1 MDNLRLAH
9 QNAREDKLFYK
20 EVKMVDS
27 DPDKYLSMI
36 REMLLNETYQVSEYT
51 ISIINDK
58 GKERELAKLPYFPDR
73 IIQWAIMLQVED
85 IFLKTFCSHTCSSI
99 PGRGIKEAYIL
110 TTKYMKDRINTKYC
124 LKIDVSK
131 ILSKYKP

>member
-1 MDNLRLAH
+1 MKRYGNIYEKICDMGNLRLAH

-58 GKERELAKLPYFPDR
+58 
-73 IIQWAIMLQVED
+73 
-85 IFLKTFCSHTCSSI
+85 
-99 PGRGIKEAYIL
+99 
-110 TTKYMKDRINTKYC
+110 
-124 LKIDVSK
+124 
-131 ILSKYKP
+131 